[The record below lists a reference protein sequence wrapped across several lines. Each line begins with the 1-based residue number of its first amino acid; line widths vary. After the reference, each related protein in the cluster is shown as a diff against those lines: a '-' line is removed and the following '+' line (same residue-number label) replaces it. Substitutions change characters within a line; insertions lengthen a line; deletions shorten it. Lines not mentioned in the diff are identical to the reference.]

1 MLILV
6 GVWGLNRGLGR
17 WTPFQA
23 VGGGDNLAPLSF
35 RMLFG
40 YPGSGSQWR
49 CAPTTFLHP
58 VTTENDMNQPPPL
71 AEARYRLDKWLWA
84 ARFFKTRPLATE
96 AVVGGKVHR
105 NGTGVYQDIP
115 TSIICGGGL
124 LPVGGGLPFSCRSL
138 TMT

>member
-1 MLILV
+1 M
-6 GVWGLNRGLGR
+6 
-17 WTPFQA
+17 
-23 VGGGDNLAPLSF
+23 
-35 RMLFG
+35 
-40 YPGSGSQWR
+40 SQ
-49 CAPTTFLHP
+49 PS
-58 VTTENDMNQPPPL
+58 PL
-71 AEARYRLDKWLWA
+71 AGARYRLDKWLWA
-84 ARFFKTRPLATE
+84 TRFFKTRALATE